1 MTASPV
7 PTRTDDF
14 LGGRLRLTQPAH
26 GYRAGADAVMLAAA
40 CAAAPGQ
47 SVLELGCGAGAA
59 LLCLGVRVPGLTLAG
74 IEHDPL
80 AANLARANAD
90 AAGLAA
96 HIVTGDLSRLPPG
109 VAATS
114 TDHVIAN
121 PPFFAT
127 GTRAPDAYRAG
138 ARHEETPLADWIDTG
153 LRRLRP
159 RGWLTVIHRAE
170 RLGDLLDALSGRA
183 GDVAILPVAPRA
195 GAAAGRVIVAARK
208 GARGPLRL
216 LAPFVMHANA
226 RHLHDGEDLTPE
238 AQAVLRGGAALD
250 LKPPERR

>member
-74 IEHDPL
+74 IERDLL

-96 HIVTGDLSRLPPG
+96 QIVIGDLSQLPPG
-109 VAATS
+109 VAAS
-114 TDHVIAN
+114 
-121 PPFFAT
+121 
-127 GTRAPDAYRAG
+127 
-138 ARHEETPLADWIDTG
+138 W
-153 LRRLRP
+153 
-159 RGWLTVIHRAE
+159 
-170 RLGDLLDALSGRA
+170 
-183 GDVAILPVAPRA
+183 
-195 GAAAGRVIVAARK
+195 RK
-208 GARGPLRL
+208 GRSVATCARR
-216 LAPFVMHANA
+216 A
-226 RHLHDGEDLTPE
+226 RCWRRRTTSRT
-238 AQAVLRGGAALD
+238 AIRIAGG
-250 LKPPERR
+250 RRRR

>member
-1 MTASPV
+1 MAMKDNGEPLERLSRLLSDDMAAVNALIRERMVSRHAPLIPEVTAHLV
-7 PTRTDDF
+7 EA
-14 LGGRLRLTQPAH
+14 GGKRLRPLLTVAAARLC
-26 GYRAGADAVMLAAA
+26 GYQGTRHHLLAAT
-40 CAAAPGQ
+40 
-47 SVLELGCGAGAA
+47 VEF
-59 LLCLGVRVPGLTLAG
+59 
-74 IEHDPL
+74 IH
-80 AANLARANAD
+80 
-90 AAGLAA
+90 
-96 HIVTGDLSRLPPG
+96 TGDLSRLPPG

-114 TDHVIAN
+114 VDHVIAN